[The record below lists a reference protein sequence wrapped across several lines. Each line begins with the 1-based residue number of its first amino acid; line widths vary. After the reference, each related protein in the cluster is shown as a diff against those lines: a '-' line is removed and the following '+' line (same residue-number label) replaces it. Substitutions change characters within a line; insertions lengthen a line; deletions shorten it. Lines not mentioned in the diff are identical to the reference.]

1 MVKLKELD
9 EWLKD
14 LRGLILDANICVT
27 NARRIATDKYEH
39 EKELKVAGFFYHY
52 QLQQVFILS
61 IQLCKILTDKPT
73 QKRNVHKL
81 FRTIESQEFDPE
93 LKDRLNNQDE
103 YLAKSKDELVDEI
116 NRLKGLISKHS
127 ELIELLTVVRNKAHA
142 HYDPD
147 RPEFG
152 LSLLD
157 YQALVDLSSDI
168 YNGLHL
174 KIFGSTMFFKHSVP
188 WEIDPIIRMAASD
201 LTDVIRRRN
210 KTRN

>member
-1 MVKLKELD
+1 MIKLKELE

-14 LRGLILDANICVT
+14 LSDLIIDANICVN
-27 NARRIATDKYEH
+27 NARRIASDKYEH
-39 EKELKVAGFFYHY
+39 EKELKRTGFFYHY

-61 IQLCKILTDKPT
+61 IQLCKILTDKSS

-81 FRTIESQEFDPE
+81 FRAIETQEFDNE
-93 LKDRLNNQDE
+93 LKDQLNNQDKCV
-103 YLAKSKDELVDEI
+103 AKNKAELIDEI
-116 NRLKGLISKHS
+116 NRLKGLISTKTK
-127 ELIELLTVVRNKAHA
+127 LIEQVTVVRDKAHA
-142 HYDPD
+142 HYDPE

-174 KIFGSTMFFKHSVP
+174 KIYG
-188 WEIDPIIRMAASD
+188 
-201 LTDVIRRRN
+201 
-210 KTRN
+210 